1 MKTIGIEAFL
11 TWAYREELPK
21 AEAPGSGEG
30 AIAMGNGWDS
40 VAQQGELMAECV
52 SDGRPNSYGVI
63 PLSAWYGSP
72 PHPDAFAAHAAV
84 CELAKVELDIPDG
97 WAPLSCLGLTPEEA
111 DDAVRR
117 ALPRVATRQGDVW
130 RLRCKPAELVRR
142 FAILGDAPCW
152 QVEAP
157 KRRLVT
163 VSGKPAWFRMVEATT
178 HIGRIELREV
188 SGYNVRAKRP
198 YPGAYRKTVLEPDP
212 AFAVIERAE
221 YEVWHA
227 ALGLLVEVLSEP
239 GLLVAH
245 QLLPTLAPS
254 RPWENS
260 SASNTAA

>member
-30 AIAMGNGWDS
+30 AIVMGNGWDS

-84 CELAKVELDIPDG
+84 CDLAKVELDVPNG
-97 WAPLSCLGLTPEEA
+97 WAPLAHLGLTPEEA

-117 ALPRVATRQGDVW
+117 ALLRVAVRQGDIW

-142 FAILGDAPCW
+142 FAILGGAPCW
-152 QVEAP
+152 QTDVP
-157 KRRLVT
+157 KRRF
-163 VSGKPAWFRMVEATT
+163 VSANGKPLWFRMIQLTN
-178 HIGRIELREV
+178 HLGRQETREV
-188 SGYNVRAKRP
+188 EGRNPRTKRP
-198 YPGAYRKTVLEPDP
+198 YPGAYRRTVLEPDP
-212 AFAVIERAE
+212 VFAAIDRAE

-227 ALGLLVEVLSEP
+227 ALGLLVEVLNEP
-239 GLLVAH
+239 GVLVAH
-245 QLLPTLAPS
+245 QLSPSLAPA
-254 RPWENS
+254 RPWENIA
-260 SASNTAA
+260 ASNTAA